1 LVERAGE
8 ILLFFLEINLQKDA
22 LKHQAFVLSCHL
34 HSLILY
40 YKIKFKS
47 FMEKMTI
54 HRGLAELKL
63 IDAKIQK
70 QIEQLV
76 PSGWKQKDKKIFNFI
91 DEDDFVKNAQSG
103 YDAVLAL
110 IDRKNKI
117 KCAIVRK
124 NAETSVKV
132 NDENMTIADAIN
144 FKTLVQF
151 KKQLIVSMRQKHN
164 KNLSDM
170 EKANSTVDQNCQRVL
185 EVTFGKDNVKVQ
197 SSDIEAVRKP
207 FMEQNQFILVDP
219 LKIVEKVD
227 ELEKAVMTFETEVDA
242 VLSEINAITIIEF

>member
-1 LVERAGE
+1 
-8 ILLFFLEINLQKDA
+8 
-22 LKHQAFVLSCHL
+22 
-34 HSLILY
+34 
-40 YKIKFKS
+40 
-47 FMEKMTI
+47 MEKMTI

-63 IDAKIQK
+63 IDARIQK
-70 QIEQLV
+70 QIEQTI
-76 PSGWKQKDKKIFNFI
+76 PSGIKQKDKKVFNFI
-91 DEDDFVKNAQSG
+91 DEVDFVKNAQSG
-103 YDAVLAL
+103 YDSVLAL

-124 NAETSVKV
+124 NAETTVKV
-132 NDENMTIADAIN
+132 NEENMTIADAIN

-151 KKQLIVSMRQKHN
+151 KKQLIASMRQKHN

-170 EKANSTVDQNCQRVL
+170 EKNNTVVEQNCQKVL

-197 SSDIEAVRKP
+197 SSDIEAVKKP

-219 LKIVEKVD
+219 LKIADRVN
-227 ELEKAVMTFETEVDA
+227 ELEKAVMTFEAEVDA